1 MSVQSPSAPFCFWEF
16 QTTPVAVLNSSTQF
30 QAFFCTMVYS
40 IGVFEVPSTSKRSTS
55 RAWIAASAASLVL
68 PRYTLATDP
77 SPTVRPAR
85 SCLTVVGFFAVNGT

>member
-1 MSVQSPSAPFCFWEF
+1 
-16 QTTPVAVLNSSTQF
+16 
-30 QAFFCTMVYS
+30 MVYS

-55 RAWIAASAASLVL
+55 SDWIAASTASLVL